1 MIYYISTFK
10 AFESLAKS
18 IGKDGNYAKHL
29 CACIPQGFDDLD
41 AAAGG

>member
-1 MIYYISTFK
+1 MIYYISAFK

-29 CACIPQGFDDLD
+29 SDWQELSGN
-41 AAAGG
+41 GY